1 MTTTKIEVTTQNIN
15 DAIMNIAEYAKNNNY
30 EFDTNAVSE
39 FNSAIQ
45 FDSKSKKKICSNYL
59 TRFGRK
65 ITMSQANRF
74 MHFMW
79 RHVLKK
85 EGKAP
90 EMKYSQ
96 RELDIRAA
104 KKSWKAA
111 NDAAEALRIAYREIK
126 GDFYK

>member
-15 DAIMNIAEYAKNNNY
+15 DAINNITEYAKSNKY
-30 EFDTNAVSE
+30 EFDTKDVSE
-39 FNSAIQ
+39 FDKAIE

-74 MHFMW
+74 IHFMW

-90 EMKYSQ
+90 EMKYSE

-111 NDAAEALRIAYREIK
+111 NDAAEALRITYKEIK